1 MAKSITHATVN
12 LTRAAHAAGMP
23 VRVLRYA
30 ALDIPLLG
38 QPEPTGGRWRRFSVA
53 DCVRFAVIARLQG
66 FGIGLPAAVEVLAAA
81 VDRHLGGLMGCGVDL
96 PPAFL
101 VNRLGGLTVRVVP
114 GPAGLNV
121 YSAPSCTPPGGAEA
135 VLILNIGAIAAA
147 TVARL
152 DAHTSTAA
160 MRLGRSRGPGGSRGG
175 VPTLSTTN
183 SAGTPLA
190 TES

>member
-1 MAKSITHATVN
+1 MAKSIAHATVT
-12 LTRAAHAAGMP
+12 LTRAADAAGMP
-23 VRVLRYA
+23 VRALRYA
-30 ALDIPLLG
+30 ALDIPLIG

-53 DCVRFAVIARLQG
+53 DCIRFAVIARLQG
-66 FGIGLPAAVEVLAAA
+66 FGIALPAAVEVLAAA
-81 VDRHLGGLMGCGVDL
+81 VDRHMGGLLGCGVDL

-114 GPAGLNV
+114 GPDGLNV

-135 VLILNIGAIAAA
+135 VLILNIGAIAAT

-160 MRLGRSRGPGGSRGG
+160 KAHDRSWGPGGSRGG
-175 VPTLSTTN
+175 VPTFSTTTN
-183 SAGTPLA
+183 SAGIPA

>member
-38 QPEPTGGRWRRFSVA
+38 QPEPAGGRWRRFSVS
-53 DCVRFAVIARLQG
+53 DCVRFAIVARLQG
-66 FGIGLPAAVEVLAAA
+66 FGIGLPAAVEVLGAA
-81 VDRHLGGLMGCGVDL
+81 VDRHLCGLLLCGVDL

-114 GPAGLNV
+114 GPGGLDV
-121 YSAPSCTPPGGAEA
+121 YSAPSCTAPGGAEA
-135 VLILNIGAIAAA
+135 VLILNIGAIAAT

-152 DAHTSTAA
+152 DACKSTRVDTRAPF
-160 MRLGRSRGPGGSRGG
+160 SRPAVNAGG
-175 VPTLSTTN
+175 
-183 SAGTPLA
+183 AGTSSTNNPKEHA
-190 TES
+190 